1 LETNV
6 DNVQVYDAAAP
17 APPPPAAPRSPVWT
31 TILVGVVMLAIGLA
45 AGYLGRPLVAPQ
57 SPQPAVVAS
66 TDSAVP
72 PASSQADPAAGSQAQ
87 PTLMDA
93 VVAQTRHFKGD
104 ANAQVTIV
112 EFGDFQ

>member
-6 DNVQVYDAAAP
+6 DNIQVYDEAV
-17 APPPPAAPRSPVWT
+17 PPPPAAPRSPMLT
-31 TILVGVVMLAIGLA
+31 TALVGVVMLAVGLA

-57 SPQPAVVAS
+57 AAESAAVAATS
-66 TDSAVP
+66 SANP
-72 PASSQADPAAGSQAQ
+72 PANSPANPAAGDQAQ
-87 PTLMDA
+87 ATLMDA

-104 ANAQVTIV
+104 ANARVTIV

>member
-1 LETNV
+1 LRSIAELETNV
-6 DNVQVYDAAAP
+6 ENVQVYDEAVP
-17 APPPPAAPRSPVWT
+17 PPPPAAPRSPILT
-31 TILVGVVMLAIGLA
+31 TALVGVVMLAVGLA

-57 SPQPAVVAS
+57 AADSDAVAS
-66 TDSAVP
+66 TASANP
-72 PASSQADPAAGSQAQ
+72 SASSQAQ

-104 ANAQVTIV
+104 ANARVTIV